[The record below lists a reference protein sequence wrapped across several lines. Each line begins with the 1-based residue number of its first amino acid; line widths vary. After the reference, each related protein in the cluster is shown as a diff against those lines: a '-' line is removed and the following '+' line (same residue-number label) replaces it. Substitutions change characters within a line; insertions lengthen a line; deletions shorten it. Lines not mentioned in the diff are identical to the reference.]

1 MADGAQLKA
10 SAKGILD
17 GWHVRLGA
25 GLLADGGSMQRR
37 RRTMRYSWK
46 ERRRQIGHI
55 EKDSDWKTY
64 ADEETMTTAGK
75 ATLAETDT
83 TGKKATDEGMRGS
96 GNLHRRRMR
105 RKD

>member
-17 GWHVRLGA
+17 GWHVWLRD
-25 GLLADGGSMQRR
+25 GLLADGGSLQRR

-55 EKDSDWKTY
+55 EKDSDQKTY

-83 TGKKATDEGMRGS
+83 T
-96 GNLHRRRMR
+96 RRRDTR
-105 RKD
+105 